1 MISESPRPIS
11 GTDAYWH
18 DRKQAFAHIRTL
30 EAAIRQRNAAPHYLP
45 GPSYD
50 LDGEFDDV
58 IENIGP
64 WERVDALQKQAAA
77 NPTVVEI
84 LTANGRLALL
94 NE

>member
-1 MISESPRPIS
+1 MTGEISRPVP
-11 GTDAYWH
+11 GTDAYWR
-18 DRKQAFAHIRTL
+18 DRKQAFGLIRTI
-30 EAAIRQRNAAPHYLP
+30 EEAIRQRDAAPHYLP
-45 GPSYD
+45 GRNYD
-50 LDGEFDDV
+50 PDGEFDDV

-94 NE
+94 SK